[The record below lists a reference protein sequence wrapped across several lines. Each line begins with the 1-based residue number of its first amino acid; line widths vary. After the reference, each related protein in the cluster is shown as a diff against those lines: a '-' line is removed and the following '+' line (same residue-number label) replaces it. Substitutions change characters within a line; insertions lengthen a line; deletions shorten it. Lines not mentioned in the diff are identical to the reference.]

1 MVNPLHECADLLA
14 ARRSAVLVV
23 DVQRWFTRP
32 RPSPMF
38 PPLEAV
44 LPQLQS
50 FIDGARSAGALIVR
64 VQAVIPDE
72 TYSEVWRRQFPSWGS
87 TSPLGP
93 EEEGTR
99 FHPGFDPQPGDLVV
113 TKHRYSAFFGT
124 TLDSI
129 LRQRG
134 IHAVV
139 VTGPTTG
146 VCVGTTARD
155 AFQHEYNVVTLADCT
170 SELGQ
175 ERHEGELQNLAAT
188 FGTVCFSDD
197 VLQLWNRL

>member
-1 MVNPLHECADLLA
+1 MVNPLHECADLLD

-50 FIDGARSAGALIVR
+50 FIDAARNAGALIVR

-129 LRQRG
+129 LHQRG

-139 VTGPTTG
+139 VTGLTTG
-146 VCVGTTARD
+146 VALSPQPEMRSNVSTTWSRLRTAHRSS
-155 AFQHEYNVVTLADCT
+155 AESVTKASCRISPPRLAPFASRTT
-170 SELGQ
+170 SCG
-175 ERHEGELQNLAAT
+175 
-188 FGTVCFSDD
+188 
-197 VLQLWNRL
+197 